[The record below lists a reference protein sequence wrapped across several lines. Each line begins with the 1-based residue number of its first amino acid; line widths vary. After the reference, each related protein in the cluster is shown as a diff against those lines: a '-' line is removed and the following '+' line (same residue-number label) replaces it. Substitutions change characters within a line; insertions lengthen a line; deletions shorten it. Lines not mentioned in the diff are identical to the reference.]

1 MGRPRHRD
9 TVAVSDPVHQPL
21 EPANTSRRHAELGSD
36 SLHRRDRRR
45 DHRAAHGQM
54 ILARRHWDQSGERT
68 TGSLPYLHATEPSAP
83 HQAAFTSQVL
93 AGAVMNG
100 RIPATVLDSTWA
112 SSARTRPMWLSPVRD
127 LVHVTVSPAAKVHV
141 GFNTAR
147 RSVDPRSRRRFTSIR
162 WALRDRP
169 ARDEAALRHGG

>member
-9 TVAVSDPVHQPL
+9 PVAVSDPVHQPL
-21 EPANTSRRHAELGSD
+21 EPANTSRRHAELGGD

-83 HQAAFTSQVL
+83 HPAALLGARERRDERPYSRHRSQFYLGFLSQDAADVAVPSPGPGTRDRL
-93 AGAVMNG
+93 A
-100 RIPATVLDSTWA
+100 RCDKCTTWA
-112 SSARTRPMWLSPVRD
+112 STRRGGALTHVRGGD
-127 LVHVTVSPAAKVHV
+127 SRQSV
-141 GFNTAR
+141 G
-147 RSVDPRSRRRFTSIR
+147 
-162 WALRDRP
+162 ALRDRP